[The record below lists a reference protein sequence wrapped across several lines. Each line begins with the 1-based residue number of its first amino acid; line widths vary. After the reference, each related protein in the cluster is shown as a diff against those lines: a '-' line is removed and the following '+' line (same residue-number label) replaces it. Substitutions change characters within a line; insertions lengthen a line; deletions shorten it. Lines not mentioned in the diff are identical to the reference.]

1 MITAEG
7 NNDVIIMLGC
17 NIGDCSVNLDKA
29 TEALR
34 KYIDIDAS
42 SPIISS
48 PDITG
53 KSSDYLN
60 RVLHGKSKL
69 TLDELET
76 AIKQIEISMG
86 RNRSTPSE
94 VIIDIDIVIF
104 NSNIIKPS
112 EYNST
117 PFQQLLL
124 HCPSGF
130 NYSQPPYDMK

>member
-17 NIGDCSVNLDKA
+17 NIGDCSVNLVKA

-69 TLDELET
+69 TLDELKT

-104 NSNIIKPS
+104 NSNIINPS
-112 EYNST
+112 EYNT
-117 PFQQLLL
+117 PHFQTLYEKLGLPLLR
-124 HCPSGF
+124 
-130 NYSQPPYDMK
+130 N

>member
-7 NNDVIIMLGC
+7 NNDVIIMLGS
-17 NIGDCSVNLDKA
+17 NIGNCSVNLDKA

-69 TLDELET
+69 TLDELKT
-76 AIKQIEISMG
+76 AITQIEISMG

-112 EYNST
+112 EYNT
-117 PFQQLLL
+117 PHFQMLYEKLGLPLLR
-124 HCPSGF
+124 
-130 NYSQPPYDMK
+130 N

>member
-104 NSNIIKPS
+104 NSNIIKLS
-112 EYNST
+112 EYNT
-117 PFQQLLL
+117 PHFQTLYEKLVLPLLR
-124 HCPSGF
+124 
-130 NYSQPPYDMK
+130 N